1 LIHGGCTQPFG
12 GRAQANGGE
21 CPYVAWVAAREQR
34 MAATTEYPEP
44 VEPAQTPT
52 FYITGIESIDSVECC
67 THVAAYMDTFVDGK
81 PQRRINVRL
90 IFPTHSLPAMVGQ
103 AVAYLHEATEAAART
118 TN

>member
-1 LIHGGCTQPFG
+1 MAAARNLLAGARKQT
-12 GRAQANGGE
+12 AASV
-21 CPYVAWVAAREQR
+21 PYVACVAAREQR

-44 VEPAQTPT
+44 VESAQTPT

-67 THVAAYMDTFVDGK
+67 THVTAYMDTFVDGK

-90 IFPTHSLPAMVGQ
+90 ICPTHSLPAMVGQ
-103 AVAYLHEATEAAART
+103 AVTYLHEATEAAART